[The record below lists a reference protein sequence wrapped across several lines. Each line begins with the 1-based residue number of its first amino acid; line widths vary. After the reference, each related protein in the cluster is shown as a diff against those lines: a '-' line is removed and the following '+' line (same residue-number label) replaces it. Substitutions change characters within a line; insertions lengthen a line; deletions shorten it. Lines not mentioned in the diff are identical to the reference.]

1 LPRCGTAGIFR
12 GTCDAFREFL
22 SHEGFPTST
31 CLLRHMATTESIVI
45 IGSGPA
51 AWTAAIYAARANL
64 NPLVFE
70 GEPSRTM
77 LPGGQLMFTTDV
89 ENYPGFPEGV
99 TGPEM
104 MERFRAQAVRFG
116 TRIVSENIC
125 KVDFNGPPFELT
137 PNYSEPVKAST
148 VIVATGARANWL
160 GLPNEERL
168 AQSGGGVS
176 ACAVCD
182 GALPIFRDRVLAVV
196 GGGDSAME
204 ESLYLTKFAREVL
217 LIHRRDQFRA
227 SPIMTDRVLAH
238 PKINV
243 LWNTVVMEVLGYDHV
258 TGLRVRDTES
268 GEERELEVGG
278 FFVAIGHTPNTA
290 FLDGQLEL
298 HPSGYIRTPE
308 PWRTS
313 TSVPGVFAAGDVM
326 DSYYRQ
332 AITAAGTGCMAALEA
347 ERWLAHHGLGESPVL
362 ETAEAPTSG

>member
-1 LPRCGTAGIFR
+1 MAS
-12 GTCDAFREFL
+12 RE
-22 SHEGFPTST
+22 TV
-31 CLLRHMATTESIVI
+31 VI

-64 NPLVFE
+64 NPVVYE

-77 LPGGQLMFTTDV
+77 LPGGQLMFTTEV

-104 MERFRAQAVRFG
+104 MQRFREQAERFD
-116 TRIVSENIC
+116 TRIVSEDIRA
-125 KVDFNGPPFELT
+125 VDFSRHPFVLT
-137 PNYSEPVKAST
+137 PNYSEPIEALA

-182 GALPIFRDRVLAVV
+182 GALPVYRDQVLAVV

-204 ESLYLTKFAREVL
+204 EALYLTKFAREVNI
-217 LIHRRDQFRA
+217 IHRRDQFRA
-227 SPIMTDRVLAH
+227 SQIMADRVLQH
-238 PKINV
+238 PKIRV
-243 LWNTVVMEVLGYDHV
+243 HWNTQVKEVLGYDHV
-258 TGLRVRDTES
+258 TGVRLQDTGT
-268 GEERELEVGG
+268 GEERELTVGG
-278 FFVAIGHTPNTA
+278 LFVAIGHTPNTA

-298 HPSGYIRTPE
+298 HPTGYICTPE
-308 PWRTS
+308 PWRTA
-313 TSVPGVFAAGDVM
+313 TTVAGVFAAGDVM

-347 ERWLAHHGLGESPVL
+347 ERWLAHHGYGESPVP
-362 ETAEAPTSG
+362 ETAEAPGPGLRPEGQSAAASA